1 MNSDN
6 RRGCTACSDGESA
19 RYSGWHK
26 TRTGFEL
33 RTIDNGTVYGLCG
46 HPARQEIV
54 VGPLVIRS
62 QIAITRSQ
70 GGRQNPVLSI
80 ENAYRFSGIT
90 HDERRRKRW
99 IDRDVRKF
107 SGGRTPAREI
117 SDFERFVEVDL
128 EDQ

>member
-1 MNSDN
+1 MQDILQ
-6 RRGCTACSDGESA
+6 G
-19 RYSGWHK
+19 
-26 TRTGFEL
+26 
-33 RTIDNGTVYGLCG
+33 
-46 HPARQEIV
+46 RQSSSI
-54 VGPLVIRS
+54 PLVTES
-62 QIAITRSQ
+62 QIVITRSPHR
-70 GGRQNPVLSI
+70 GKDLNS

-99 IDRDVRKF
+99 IDRDHRKS